1 MIRGIFA
8 IVPAL
13 ALSGCFYQ
21 TVNLNDMQTAI
32 KACDSF
38 ENIVEIEATFFGT
51 EKVRCIDRT
60 AHFLDADIWKIK

>member
-1 MIRGIFA
+1 MIRSILA

-38 ENIVEIEATFFGT
+38 ENIVAIEASFLGSET
-51 EKVRCIDRT
+51 VRCIDRT
-60 AHFLDADIWKIK
+60 AHFLDADVWKTK